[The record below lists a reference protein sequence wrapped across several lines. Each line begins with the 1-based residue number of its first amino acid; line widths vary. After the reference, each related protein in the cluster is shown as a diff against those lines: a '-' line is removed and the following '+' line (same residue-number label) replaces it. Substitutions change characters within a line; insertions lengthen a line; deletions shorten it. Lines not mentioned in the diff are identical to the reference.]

1 MRKAFAGSSPIA
13 AIAWAAIA
21 CGVVPWAGCS
31 AQGTPAERTAP
42 IPVSDVRLSVADRAA
57 FDAFLAKQRGKVV
70 LVDFWATWCVPCKE
84 LFPHTV
90 DASRRY
96 AGRGVVVV
104 AVSMDDPDKEAEVRA
119 FLASQGATFE
129 NFIAQPAPDPFT
141 AFEISGGSL
150 PHFKLYGPDG
160 AIRKTIGSESK
171 SIRETDVD
179 QAVEEVLAG
188 TAGAVP

>member
-1 MRKAFAGSSPIA
+1 MPKAFARSPLSA
-13 AIAWAAIA
+13 AIVSAVLA
-21 CGVVPWAGCS
+21 CGVVSWAGCS
-31 AQGTPAERTAP
+31 AQGTSAERAGP
-42 IPVSDVRLSVADRAA
+42 IAASDVRLSVADKAG
-57 FDAFLAKQRGKVV
+57 FEAFLARQRGKVV

-104 AVSMDDPDKEAEVRA
+104 AVSMDDPDKEAEVREY
-119 FLASQGATFE
+119 LASQGATFE

-160 AIRKTIGSESK
+160 AIRRTIGSESK
-171 SIRETDVD
+171 SIREADVD
-179 QAVEEVLAG
+179 QAVEEVLAE
-188 TAGAVP
+188 TAGAGP